1 MSLYLSIIAIQPPID
16 LGVINLRS
24 VHSTNYRCLVKGN
37 GTSQTT
43 FPNVPLQITNHISIS
58 TSLTI
63 GLDLFIGS
71 ATNLPQDKPVA
82 LVKLTGGYSNR
93 QTHNGNKLFRP
104 TFQILT
110 YGGDYDESYNL
121 ASEIYNLLDGK
132 YNVELSE

>member
-1 MSLYLSIIAIQPPID
+1 MSLYLSIIAVQPPID
-16 LGVINLRS
+16 LDVINLRS
-24 VHSTNYRCLVKGN
+24 VHSTNYRALLKGN
-37 GTSQTT
+37 GVNQTE
-43 FPNVPLQITNHISIS
+43 FPNVPLQIANHISIS

-63 GLDLFIGS
+63 GVDLFIGS

-93 QTHNGNKLFRP
+93 QTHNDSKLFRP

-121 ASEIYNLLDGK
+121 ASEIYDLLDGK
-132 YNVELSE
+132 HNLELSG